1 MKNISGIIGE
11 FTGGKT
17 DYHGAEMAA
26 SNCLS
31 ETTSSLPDPWQS

>member
-1 MKNISGIIGE
+1 MKNISEIIIGE

-17 DYHGAEMAA
+17 DYHVAEMAA

-31 ETTSSLPDPWQS
+31 EKGE